1 MFVLNISAWRLH
13 PCKPNFHSP
22 CMNVALVRGRTT
34 TQNRK
39 SVTARLTTNTFG
51 VVLRDFSFQ
60 TAINTNA
67 FPQAPS
73 TIREQATRISMV
85 TCRESRGLRENGAFV
100 VSFILRHSGRSAE
113 TSFPWYKII
122 SAYKLAPWGFLS
134 YWRSCKKTSCS
145 ALSIYITLW
154 STF

>member
-113 TSFPWYKII
+113 TV
-122 SAYKLAPWGFLS
+122 LLS
-134 YWRSCKKTSCS
+134 SIPGKPKVESQWRTSS
-145 ALSIYITLW
+145 TSLKGPYLSHGKYN
-154 STF
+154 TF